1 MSEVIKIS
9 TDGYNGTTIQP
20 DIEVLSLV
28 DENDPI
34 LKCKTPVF
42 DFENPDLD
50 PVKFA
55 SELVETCKLHNGFG
69 LAAPQVGMNM
79 LPCLILLF

>member
-42 DFENPDLD
+42 DFGNPDVD

-55 SELVETCKLHNGFG
+55 SE
-69 LAAPQVGMNM
+69 
-79 LPCLILLF
+79 